1 MTRVYDPLAA
11 AFNRRD
17 PGDGRCGLEHPGRFV
32 RPVPCAA
39 EPRCEVPH
47 TPLRGHVDSSITAV
61 VETRGLV
68 QSYGPKTVLHGLD
81 LRIPPG
87 ATGLLGPNGSGKS
100 TFLRT
105 IVGLLPVRPG
115 TAKVLGIDAAVDP
128 LEIRRR
134 IGLVPESDCLIPG
147 MNAVEMTTYAGE
159 LVGMSHTDAK
169 ERAHQVL
176 FYVGL
181 GEARYRPLDGYSQG
195 MKQRLKLAQALVHDP
210 DLVLLDEPTNG
221 MDPPGREAMLEL
233 IRDVSRQ
240 QGIHVLLSTHLLPD
254 VEQTCDQV
262 VVLKEGRVA
271 EQRPVA
277 RQLIDAGRV
286 YDLRGRGDFDALA
299 IRLRSAGH
307 EVETIR
313 DGLRVTLAVGTRN
326 DVIFDAL
333 VEVGERVQVRHL
345 LEAGR
350 TLQESFVEAVR

>member
-1 MTRVYDPLAA
+1 MDATL
-11 AFNRRD
+11 
-17 PGDGRCGLEHPGRFV
+17 
-32 RPVPCAA
+32 
-39 EPRCEVPH
+39 
-47 TPLRGHVDSSITAV
+47 TSV

-68 QSYGPKTVLHGLD
+68 QSFGPKTVLHGLD
-81 LRIPPG
+81 LRIPRG

-105 IVGLLPVRPG
+105 IVGLLPVKPG
-115 TAKVLGIDAAVDP
+115 AAMVLGIDAAIDP

-181 GEARYRPLDGYSQG
+181 GEARYRPLEGYSQG

-210 DLVLLDEPTNG
+210 DLILLDEPTNG

-233 IRDVSRQ
+233 IREVSRT
-240 QGIHVLLSTHLLPD
+240 QGIHVILSTHLLPD

-262 VVLKEGRVA
+262 VVLKEGRVV

-299 IRLRSAGH
+299 DLLRRSGQTV
-307 EVETIR
+307 EVIAK
-313 DGLRVTLAVGTRN
+313 GLRVSLAAGETTN
-326 DVIFDAL
+326 VIFAAL
-333 VEVGERVQVRHL
+333 AEMGERVQVRHL
-345 LEAGR
+345 LEAGH